1 MAHTMTLL
9 TRVRV
14 QYGGNRTTLIQYP
27 AESNLKH
34 RQWSARQESPR
45 RWLKGSKNKNRP
57 VLTDTRKDRH
67 SPCD

>member
-45 RWLKGSKNKNRP
+45 RRLKGGKKKNRP
-57 VLTDTRKDRH
+57 VITDNRKDRH
-67 SPCD
+67 SPCN